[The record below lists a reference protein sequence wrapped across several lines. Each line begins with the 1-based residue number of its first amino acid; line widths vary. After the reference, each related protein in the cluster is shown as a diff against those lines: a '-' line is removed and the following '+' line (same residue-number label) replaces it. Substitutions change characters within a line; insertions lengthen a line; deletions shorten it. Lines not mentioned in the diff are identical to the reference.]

1 MYKNLKQIAWQCNL
15 ELPKHGLV
23 TYTFGNVSAIDR
35 DKGVVAIKPSGVSYD
50 ELKPEDMVVVDLENN
65 IVEGNLN
72 PSSDTKT
79 HIVLYKNFPEI
90 GGIAHTHSA
99 YATAWAQAIKPI
111 PVLGTTH
118 ADYLSIDIP
127 CTRVISDKAIK
138 QDYEEETGKQI
149 LEVFKKLSYKEVE
162 MVLVACHGPFT
173 WGKTAEKAVHNSVV
187 LEELARMAMVTLNI
201 NPDIPKLK
209 QTITDK
215 HYQRKHGKDAY
226 YGQGGDQDE

>member
-127 CTRVISDKAIK
+127 CTRVISDEAIK

>member
-72 PSSDTKT
+72 PSSDTRT
-79 HIVLYKNFPEI
+79 HIILYKNFPEI

-127 CTRVISDKAIK
+127 CTRVISDEAIK